1 MTSLLRRPPATGA
14 VARRVAPGAIE
25 ARDLGALLQE
35 MARAKERFG
44 LPADAQVVSC
54 YEAAGGASPVLGSP
68 GRVRCERKHRVPS
81 FVPVSI
87 VHQLGIIDVEVGHG
101 KRVP

>member
-1 MTSLLRRPPATGA
+1 VTSLLRRPPATGA

-54 YEAAGGASPVLGSP
+54 YEAGREGRARFLVLRAVCAASGSTASPASCP
-68 GRVRCERKHRVPS
+68 YRS
-81 FVPVSI
+81 FTS
-87 VHQLGIIDVEVGHG
+87 LESSMS
-101 KRVP
+101 K